1 MIGALIGI
9 CLALGIVLIVAG
21 FTPAD
26 PAAPRGPR
34 RTRRKKA
41 AGSWL
46 LSLTRQETI
55 AAGVALAVGVVVAAL
70 FGWIVMILIAPAAAV
85 GGMRLVRPNKGV
97 DPDELEALEEWVRAL
112 RGILSSNASMAT
124 AIVQTLPSTPTAI
137 RPQVERL
144 VARLRGNAPLEASL
158 YSFAEELD
166 SQTGDYIAASLIQ
179 AAQFSGAGLSAALEA
194 IAAEVA
200 VEVRARR
207 EIEVDRAKPLTESRW
222 ISIITIASVI
232 VLVFLTPFG
241 SVYRDTALG
250 QTVLLV
256 LSCLFAAVLY
266 WLRQRASTTPSP
278 RFLVRPQEGSR

>member
-1 MIGALIGI
+1 MIGALLGI
-9 CLALGIVLIVAG
+9 CLALGLVLVVAG

-41 AGSWL
+41 GGSGL
-46 LSLTRQETI
+46 LSLTRPETI
-55 AAGVALAVGVVVAAL
+55 AAGAALAVGIVVAAL

-278 RFLVRPQEGSR
+278 RFLSRPQEGSR

>member
-9 CLALGIVLIVAG
+9 CLALGIVLVVAG
-21 FTPAD
+21 VTPAD
-26 PAAPRGPR
+26 PAAPRSPR

-41 AGSWL
+41 AGSGL
-46 LSLTRQETI
+46 LSLTRQESI
-55 AAGVALAVGVVVAAL
+55 AAGAALAVGVVVAAL

-144 VARLRGNAPLEASL
+144 VARLRSNAPLEASL

-278 RFLVRPQEGSR
+278 RFLTRPQEGSR

>member
-9 CLALGIVLIVAG
+9 CLALGIVLVVAG

-41 AGSWL
+41 AGSGL

-55 AAGVALAVGVVVAAL
+55 AAGAALAVGVVVAAL

-250 QTVLLV
+250 QTVLLA

-278 RFLVRPQEGSR
+278 RFLSRPQEGSR

>member
-9 CLALGIVLIVAG
+9 GLALGILIFAAG
-21 FTPAD
+21 ATPSQ
-26 PAAPRGPR
+26 PAAPRTSR
-34 RTRRKKA
+34 RKRRKKVTS
-41 AGSWL
+41 GP
-46 LSLTRQETI
+46 LSLSRTETT
-55 AAGVALAVGVVVAAL
+55 AGAVALAVGVAVAAL
-70 FGWIVMILIAPAAAV
+70 FGWIVVIPIAPAAV
-85 GGMRLVRPNKGV
+85 IGGMRLMQPNKGV

-124 AIVQTLPSTPTAI
+124 AIIQTLPSTPMAL

-144 VARLRGNAPLEASL
+144 VARLRGSAPLESSL

-166 SQTGDYIAASLIQ
+166 SQTGDYIAAALIQ
-179 AAQFSGAGLSAALEA
+179 ASQFSGAGLSAALEA
-194 IAAEVA
+194 IATEVA

-222 ISIITIASVI
+222 ISIITIVSVL
-232 VLVFLTPFG
+232 VLVFFTPFG

-256 LSCLFAAVLY
+256 LACLFAAVLY
-266 WLRQRASTTPSP
+266 WMRQRAATQPSP
-278 RFLVRPQEGSR
+278 RFLARPQEGSR